1 MQALEQE
8 NKNKTEKRFPRYLSK
23 WTSVLH
29 DRFILTFGLLNKLK
43 CHTHI

>member
-1 MQALEQE
+1 MQALEQD

-23 WTSVLH
+23 QISVLH
-29 DRFILTFGLLNKLK
+29 DRFILTLVLLNKLR